1 MGVEKTKK
9 KLESSRFYG
18 AKKLLD
24 RTLPLA
30 LIGIAVSLYLE
41 FLSAPEML
49 YRYKTPMEYLILF
62 YFASELTIDL
72 MLYEENRDFF
82 RERWLDIVLTMPF
95 LAAFK
100 GLRGLKLLKSFKLWK
115 GFKLGK
121 FFKIGKL
128 GQKFG
133 KLMKKAKKIKK
144 KHL

>member
-1 MGVEKTKK
+1 MRLEKTEKR
-9 KLESSRFYG
+9 LTSSRFYR

-24 RTLPLA
+24 RVLPIA
-30 LIGIAVSLYLE
+30 LSGIVVSLYLE
-41 FLSAPEML
+41 FFSGPDLL
-49 YRYKTPMEYLILF
+49 YRYKAPMEYLILL
-62 YFASELTIDL
+62 YFASELAVDF
-72 MLYEENRDFF
+72 MLYEENKKFF

-100 GLRGLKLLKSFKLWK
+100 GLRGFKLLKSFKVSK

-121 FFKIGKL
+121 VLKFGKL

-133 KLMKKAKKIKK
+133 KLVTKAKKIRK